1 MRRKLTLRSRTMI
14 GKINQFKKLYITSC
28 PKSPLDITILKIT
41 TKKNETANE
50 TKLLQRDALTEN
62 LI

>member
-1 MRRKLTLRSRTMI
+1 MI
-14 GKINQFKKLYITSC
+14 GKINKFKILYIKSC
-28 PKSPLDITILKIT
+28 PKSPLDITITKIA

>member
-1 MRRKLTLRSRTMI
+1 MI
-14 GKINQFKKLYITSC
+14 GKINKFKILYIKSC
-28 PKSPLDITILKIT
+28 PKSPLDITIVKIT